1 MASKKKSRSRYEE
14 EHNRRVRKVESD
26 VKLRLDKY
34 KHKLYDESSYESDDF
49 YDLVENNIKKTRELI
64 NSNQ

>member
-1 MASKKKSRSRYEE
+1 MASKKKSRSQYEE

-26 VKLRLDKY
+26 VKLRLDKH

-49 YDLVENNIKKTRELI
+49 YDQPHITKI
-64 NSNQ
+64 NRKHRT